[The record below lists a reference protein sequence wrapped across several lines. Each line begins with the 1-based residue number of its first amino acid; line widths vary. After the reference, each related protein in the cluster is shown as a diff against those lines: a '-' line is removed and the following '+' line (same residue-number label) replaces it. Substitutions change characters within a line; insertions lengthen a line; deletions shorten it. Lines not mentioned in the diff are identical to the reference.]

1 MAITVTKEF
10 RKAFKK
16 CMDEYKCTEDEI
28 EYEKARVRAN
38 YQEAERCYLDIARG
52 LSENQDIRRDL

>member
-38 YQEAERCYLDIARG
+38 YQEAERCYLSIAE
-52 LSENQDIRRDL
+52 SIKEQS

>member
-28 EYEKARVRAN
+28 AYEKARVRAN
-38 YQEAERCYLDIARG
+38 YKEAERCYLSIAA
-52 LSENQDIRRDL
+52 SIKEPS

>member
-1 MAITVTKEF
+1 MSITVTKEF
-10 RKAFKK
+10 RKAFKR

-38 YQEAERCYLDIARG
+38 YQEAERCYLSIAE
-52 LSENQDIRRDL
+52 SIKEQS